1 MGTRIS
7 SLSTVAA
14 ESSHCYQMVTSGPTQ
29 IAMSGGLL
37 RIGWPNRSVLKE
49 ARADKIESVSIGH
62 SWFWNTLS
70 IRLVDGEEYSVGGL
84 ATGVAVRL
92 RDALL
97 VDAERIK
104 AEVAAAQLSAMTVGD
119 EIMQIE
125 DEVAQLFSGKNYVR
139 HSEALALHSQLDT
152 TMKKCTEFVKEYLVP
167 EALSAFQRL
176 EKFRTLEVFEKKR
189 NRANDVFIQNSV
201 PAVKLAAKSDFGIT
215 LTDEQA
221 IAIATDEEAT
231 LVLAGAG
238 TGKTAVIT
246 GKIAHLVRNRGV
258 APEDILV
265 LAFNR
270 TATQEIRNR
279 LPEDLNRTKVYTFHG
294 FGNSIIGRSGIK
306 RTVSKFA
313 EDERVTERF
322 VNNAIDE
329 ILSGAD
335 SSDDVSE
342 FVAYH
347 RVPYQS
353 PFDFDSPGEYFE
365 YVSDWDRRTLNG
377 VRVKS
382 FEELEIANFLTLNG
396 IKFEYETPY
405 GVNTATRDFRQYQPD
420 FYLPDYDIYIE
431 HFALDEN
438 GNAPSEW
445 NRYVEGVKWKRSK
458 HKEYGTTLIE
468 TYSWQRSQGVL
479 RTELQQRL
487 TEHGVRFKRM
497 SIGQVLRHLA
507 TWVIS
512 WLARLMTKF
521 LDHVKTGGLSRD
533 ELRQRASDSR
543 NPIRSRSFI
552 NVFEKVW
559 DRYEEALN
567 AEETIDFH
575 DMINKASDLIRDGRS
590 SNRFRYVLVDEFQD
604 TSVGRVMLLNALYW
618 RNIAYFL
625 VGDDWQSINR
635 FAGSDVSLVK
645 DCGRYLGY
653 VQARELTETFRFGNG
668 ILKPSIDFVQRN
680 PEQTQRNLRSSISSG
695 DHGITIV
702 SDTNVERA
710 IAGSFRDIKK
720 RVIGRQA
727 DNISILVL
735 GRYRDSGQYFNAVRH
750 LYPGPNARFSTIHRA
765 KGREDDYVIVLDLK
779 NARMGFPAK
788 IEDDP
793 LLEMVL
799 PPKSAKGLPYAEER
813 RLFYVA
819 MTRARRGSYLITD
832 ARQPSEFVTEIRKH
846 HQDVRQIGN
855 LASEQFPNC
864 PKCSTGQLI
873 VSQSEKTLRCTN
885 YPMCD
890 HLAPRCEKCLV
901 GYLADASQSGFLT
914 CTNSNC
920 DRREKL
926 CQKCKV
932 GWLKK
937 RSGPYSEFWGCTEY
951 SSDPLR
957 SDPPCRYTTN
967 EPIRSDVTRSD
978 IPPKNS
984 VRFCAQRSRRFVKR

>member
-1 MGTRIS
+1 M
-7 SLSTVAA
+7 
-14 ESSHCYQMVTSGPTQ
+14 
-29 IAMSGGLL
+29 
-37 RIGWPNRSVLKE
+37 
-49 ARADKIESVSIGH
+49 
-62 SWFWNTLS
+62 
-70 IRLVDGEEYSVGGL
+70 
-84 ATGVAVRL
+84 
-92 RDALL
+92 
-97 VDAERIK
+97 
-104 AEVAAAQLSAMTVGD
+104 
-119 EIMQIE
+119 
-125 DEVAQLFSGKNYVR
+125 
-139 HSEALALHSQLDT
+139 
-152 TMKKCTEFVKEYLVP
+152 
-167 EALSAFQRL
+167 
-176 EKFRTLEVFEKKR
+176 
-189 NRANDVFIQNSV
+189 
-201 PAVKLAAKSDFGIT
+201 AAKSDFDIT

-221 IAIATDEEAT
+221 VAIATDEDST

-246 GKIAHLVRNRGV
+246 GKVAHLVRNEGV
-258 APEDILV
+258 VPEEILV

-270 TATQEIRNR
+270 AAAREIRNR
-279 LPEDLNRTKVYTFHG
+279 LPDDLSRTKVYTFHG
-294 FGNSIIGRSGIK
+294 FGNSIIGSSGIK

-322 VNNAIDE
+322 VHKAIDE
-329 ILSGAD
+329 ILSGSG

-347 RVPYQS
+347 RVPYES
-353 PFDFDSPGEYFE
+353 PFEFDSPGEYFE
-365 YVSDWDRRTLNG
+365 YVSDWDRRTLSG

-396 IKFEYETPY
+396 IEFKYEAPY
-405 GVNTATRDFRQYQPD
+405 RVNTATRNFRQYQPD

-445 NRYVEGVKWKRSK
+445 DRYVEGVKWKRSK

-479 RTELQQRL
+479 RSELQQRL

-497 SIGQVLRHLA
+497 SFGQVLRDLA

-512 WLARLMTKF
+512 WLARLITKF
-521 LDHVKTGGLSRD
+521 LDHVKTSGLSRD
-533 ELRQRASDSR
+533 ELRQLASDSR

-552 NVFEKVW
+552 SVFEKVW
-559 DRYEEALN
+559 DRYEETLK

-590 SNRFRYVLVDEFQD
+590 SDRFQYVLVDEFQD
-604 TSVGRVMLLNALYW
+604 TSAGRVMLLNALYW

-653 VQARELTETFRFGNG
+653 IQARELTETFRFGNG
-668 ILKPSIDFVQRN
+668 ILEPSIDFVQRN

-710 IAGSFRDIKK
+710 IAGTFRDIKK
-720 RVIGRQA
+720 RVIGQKT

-735 GRYRDSGQYFNAVRH
+735 GRYRNSGQYFNAVRH
-750 LYPGPNARFSTIHRA
+750 LSPGPNARFNTVHGA
-765 KGREDDYVIVLDLK
+765 KGQEADYVVVLDLK

-799 PPKSAKGLPYAEER
+799 PPKSANGFQYAEER

-832 ARQPSEFVTEIRKH
+832 ERQPSEFVTEIRKH
-846 HQDVRQIGN
+846 HPGIRQIGN
-855 LASEQFPNC
+855 LVSEQLPKC

-873 VSQSEKTLRCTN
+873 VPQSEKTLRCTN

-890 HLAPRCEKCLV
+890 HLAPRCEKCFV
-901 GYLADASQSGFLT
+901 GYLADASQSGFLA

-920 DRREKL
+920 DQREKL
-926 CQKCKV
+926 CPKCKV

-957 SDPPCRYTTN
+957 ADPPCRYRQPDHLGR
-967 EPIRSDVTRSD
+967 EQAQSVGQYGYGASRSPSRY
-978 IPPKNS
+978 
-984 VRFCAQRSRRFVKR
+984 VRH